1 MLVDKKKDPYIR
13 VFKLATGE
21 EIITKVVNETDT
33 KYEVEKPL
41 QLSMGD
47 KGLQFAPISILLDF
61 EKVMIIEKLNIIY
74 QGAASDKMENSYESA
89 TTGIALPQK
98 GSIITV

>member
-33 KYEVEKPL
+33 AYEVDKPL
-41 QLSMGD
+41 QLSMGER
-47 KGLQFAPISILLDF
+47 GLQFAPISVMLDF
-61 EKVMIIEKLNIIY
+61 EKSMNIEKINIVF
-74 QGAASDKMENSYESA
+74 QGPAGDKMANGYESS
-89 TTGIALPQK
+89 TTGIVMPQK
-98 GSIITV
+98 GSIIV